1 MFERVVAVTVSMMM
15 PAGHNAVRGVRVD
28 AETASVKHQG
38 VSVFSVLATVLAM
51 VLMWG
56 AISALY
62 AEPAQSE
69 VRSVPMVSYT
79 VRPGDTL
86 WSYASAIT
94 PAGEDVSD
102 TVAELIEI
110 NNLESGTL
118 EAGQRIVVPA
128 Q

>member
-1 MFERVVAVTVSMMM
+1 MTVSMMM
-15 PAGHNAVRGVRVD
+15 PAGHNAALSVRSD
-28 AETASVKHQG
+28 AETVHEKRQG
-38 VSVFSVLATVLAM
+38 ARVVTVLMTVLAM

-56 AISALY
+56 AMSALY
-62 AEPAQSE
+62 AEPAQSN

-110 NNLESGTL
+110 NNLESGVL